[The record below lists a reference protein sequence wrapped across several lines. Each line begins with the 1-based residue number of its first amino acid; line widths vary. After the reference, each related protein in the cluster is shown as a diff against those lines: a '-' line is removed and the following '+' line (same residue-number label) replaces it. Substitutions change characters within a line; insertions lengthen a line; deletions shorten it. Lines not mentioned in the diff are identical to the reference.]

1 MVYYSILD
9 EKFVQFST
17 INSNFIILFLLYHD
31 SFTGL
36 FRKSDQRTINYKL
49 NELTT
54 NWRNI
59 LIYYMPYIFKISM
72 IFKILILKKDFE
84 TLF

>member
-54 NWRNI
+54 KKHFNI
-59 LIYYMPYIFKISM
+59 LYAIHF
-72 IFKILILKKDFE
+72 
-84 TLF
+84 

>member
-49 NELTT
+49 NKLTT
-54 NWRNI
+54 N
-59 LIYYMPYIFKISM
+59 
-72 IFKILILKKDFE
+72 
-84 TLF
+84 

>member
-54 NWRNI
+54 KKYFNI
-59 LIYYMPYIFKISM
+59 YCMPYIFNISM
-72 IFKILILKKDFE
+72 IFKISFNFKERF
-84 TLF
+84 

>member
-1 MVYYSILD
+1 MIVLLD
-9 EKFVQFST
+9 FFVKVIKEQL
-17 INSNFIILFLLYHD
+17 II
-31 SFTGL
+31 
-36 FRKSDQRTINYKL
+36 KL

-59 LIYYMPYIFKISM
+59 LIYYMPYIFNISM

-84 TLF
+84 TSFYDGG